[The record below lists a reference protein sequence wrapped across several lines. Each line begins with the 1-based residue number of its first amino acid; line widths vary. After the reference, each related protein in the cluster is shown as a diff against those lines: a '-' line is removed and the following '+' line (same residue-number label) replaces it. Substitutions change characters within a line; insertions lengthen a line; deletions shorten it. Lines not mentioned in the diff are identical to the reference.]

1 MTAETLDA
9 LSIFL
14 TETLVAWGL
23 NFLGAVAILV
33 VGWYLS
39 GWVSKIVGR
48 AVTNS
53 PNVDT
58 TLKPLASSL
67 TRYVILAITLMA
79 TLARFGVQTAS
90 LVALLG
96 AAGLA
101 IGLAL
106 QGTLSN
112 VASGV
117 MLLVLRPFEVGDYI
131 EVGGQG
137 GTVLEITLFTTQLS
151 TPNNIFVSLPNS
163 SVFNAAIVNYNRHE
177 TRRIDLTVGIG
188 YGDDVD
194 QALAVALEVISA
206 DERVLAEPAPVT
218 AVRALGESSVDLA
231 VRGFTR
237 TDDYWPTLFE
247 LHRNIKK
254 RFDAEGIEIP
264 FPQRALTLVD
274 GWPGHGD
281 KKPSVS

>member
-1 MTAETLDA
+1 MTTETLEA
-9 LSIFL
+9 ISIFL
-14 TETLVAWGL
+14 SESLVAWGL
-23 NFLGAVAILV
+23 NLLGAVAILV
-33 VGWYLS
+33 AGWYLS
-39 GWVSKIVGR
+39 AWGSSAVGR
-48 AVTNS
+48 AVARS
-53 PNVDT
+53 PKVDT

-67 TRYVILAITLMA
+67 TRYLILAITLMA

-177 TRRIDLTVGIG
+177 TRRIDLTIGIG
-188 YGDDVD
+188 YGDDID
-194 QALAVALEVISA
+194 KALAVALEVISA
-206 DERVLAEPAPVT
+206 DERVLADPAPVT
-218 AVRALGESSVDLA
+218 VVRALGESSVDLA
-231 VRGFTR
+231 VRGFTK
-237 TDDYWPTLFE
+237 TGDYWPALFD
-247 LHRNIKK
+247 LHRSIKQ
-254 RFDAEGIEIP
+254 RFDAEDIEIP

-281 KKPSVS
+281 KNSSMP